1 MNRRIV
7 GIALAVLLGVVG
19 TFVLARYVQSA
30 RDDAAE
36 PEPTATVLVV
46 SGDIPQ
52 GASLDDVAGHVESA
66 EVPERLVADG
76 ALDDL
81 DGLDPEL
88 VIGVALQPGEQLLRS
103 RLVEPSELVSVD
115 VPAGLQELTIALDP
129 ERAVGGQIEA
139 GATVGIVISYEP
151 FELAASGT
159 PTSESSDPNEP
170 IALVAPEVAIP
181 TKTPNT
187 THLTLNQVLVTSVQ
201 LSRNDAERSTETRTA
216 DEDNGDEP
224 AIAADISEAP
234 GDRLLVTMAVT
245 APEAEQ
251 IVFAAEFGSLWLTGQ
266 DARTDSSNSRI
277 LTLQQAYV
285 GVPR

>member
-7 GIALAVLLGVVG
+7 GITLAVLLGVVG

-36 PEPTATVLVV
+36 SEPTTTVLVV
-46 SGDIPQ
+46 SGDLPQ
-52 GASLDDVAGHVESA
+52 GASLDDVAARVEST
-66 EVPERLVADG
+66 EVPERLVAEG
-76 ALDDL
+76 ALDGL
-81 DGLDPEL
+81 AGLDPEL
-88 VIGVALQPGEQLLRS
+88 VVGVALQPGEQLLRS
-103 RLVEPSELVSVD
+103 RLVEPGELVSVD
-115 VPAGLQELTIALDP
+115 VPPGLQELTIALDP

-139 GATVGIVISYEP
+139 GTTVGIVFSYEP

-159 PTSESSDPNEP
+159 PTTESSDPNGP
-170 IALVAPEVAIP
+170 IALVAPEATVP

-187 THLTLNQVLVTSVQ
+187 THLTLNQILVTSVQ

-216 DEDNGDEP
+216 DEESGDEP
-224 AIAADISEAP
+224 AIAADIGEAP

-245 APEAEQ
+245 SPEAEQ
-251 IVFAAEFGSLWLTGQ
+251 IVFAAEFGRLWLTGQ

>member
-1 MNRRIV
+1 M
-7 GIALAVLLGVVG
+7 LAVLLGVAG
-19 TFVLARYVQSA
+19 TLVLARYVQSA

-46 SGDIPQ
+46 SGDLAQ
-52 GASLDDVAGHVESA
+52 GASLDDVAARVESA

-81 DGLDPEL
+81 DGIDPEL
-88 VIGVALQPGEQLLRS
+88 VVGVELRPGEQLLRS

-129 ERAVGGQIEA
+129 ERAVGGQIEP

-159 PTSESSDPNEP
+159 PSVESGDPNAP
-170 IALVAPEVAIP
+170 IALVAPEVAVP
-181 TKTPNT
+181 SKTPNT
-187 THLTLNQVLVTSVQ
+187 THLALNQILVTSVQ
-201 LSRNDAERSTETRTA
+201 LSQNDAERSTETRTD
-216 DEDNGDEP
+216 DEGNGDEP
-224 AIAADISEAP
+224 AVAADISEAP
-234 GDRLLVTMAVT
+234 GDRLLVTMAVS

-251 IVFAAEFGSLWLTGQ
+251 IVFGAEFGRVWLTGQ
-266 DARTDSSNSRI
+266 DARTDVGNSRI

>member
-1 MNRRIV
+1 M
-7 GIALAVLLGVVG
+7 AVVLGVVG

-36 PEPTATVLVV
+36 SEPTATVLVV
-46 SGDIPQ
+46 SGDVPQ
-52 GASLDDVAGHVESA
+52 GASLDDVAARVEST
-66 EVPERLVADG
+66 EVPEHLVADG

-81 DGLDPEL
+81 AGLDPEL
-88 VIGVALQPGEQLLRS
+88 VAGVELQAGEQLLRT
-103 RLVEPSELVSVD
+103 RLVEPDELVSVD

-139 GATVGIVISYEP
+139 GATVGIVMSYEP

-159 PTSESSDPNEP
+159 PIGDSSDPNGP
-170 IALVAPEVAIP
+170 IALVAPEVTIP
-181 TKTPNT
+181 SKTPNT
-187 THLTLNQVLVTSVQ
+187 THLALNQILVTSVQ
-201 LSRNDAERSTETRTA
+201 LSQNDAERSTETSTT
-216 DEDNGDEP
+216 DDGDGDEP
-224 AIAADISEAP
+224 AVAADISEAP

-251 IVFAAEFGSLWLTGQ
+251 IIFAAEFGRLWLTGQ

>member
-7 GIALAVLLGVVG
+7 GIALAVLLGAVG
-19 TFVLARYVQSA
+19 TFVLANYVQSA
-30 RDDAAE
+30 RDEAAE
-36 PEPTATVLVV
+36 PEPTTDVLVV
-46 SGDIPQ
+46 TGEVAQ
-52 GASLDDVAGHVESA
+52 GASLAEVDGNVEVVQ
-66 EVPERLVADG
+66 VPERLVADG

-88 VIGVALQPGEQLLRS
+88 VVDVALNPGEQLLRS
-103 RLVEPSELVSVD
+103 RLVAPDELVSVD

-139 GATVGIVISYEP
+139 GATVGIVMSYEP
-151 FELAASGT
+151 FELAVSGT
-159 PTSESSDPNEP
+159 PTDNSSDPGAP
-170 IALVAPEVAIP
+170 IALTAADVPVA

-187 THLTLNQVLVTSVQ
+187 THLTLNQILVTSVQ
-201 LSRNDAERSTETRTA
+201 LSQSDAERSTEARSS
-216 DEDNGDEP
+216 EDGEDEP
-224 AIAADISEAP
+224 VVAADISEAP
-234 GDRLLVTMAVT
+234 GDRLLVTLAVT

-251 IVFAAEFGSLWLTGQ
+251 IVFAAEFGRLWLTGQ
-266 DARTDSSNSRI
+266 DARTDTSNSRI

>member
-7 GIALAVLLGVVG
+7 GILLAVLLGVAG
-19 TFVLARYVQSA
+19 TFVLARYVQTA

-46 SGDIPQ
+46 SGALPQ
-52 GASLDDVAGHVESA
+52 GASLDDVAASVESA
-66 EVPERLVADG
+66 EVPERLLADG

-81 DGLDPEL
+81 DGIDPEL
-88 VIGVALQPGEQLLRS
+88 VVGVELQPGEQLLRS
-103 RLVEPSELVSVD
+103 RLVEPGELVSVD
-115 VPAGLQELTIALDP
+115 VPEGLQELTIALDP
-129 ERAVGGQIEA
+129 ERAVGGQIES

-159 PTSESSDPNEP
+159 PTEESSDPNGP
-170 IALVAPEVAIP
+170 IALVAPEATVL

-187 THLTLNQVLVTSVQ
+187 THLTLNQILVTSVQ
-201 LSRNDAERSTETRTA
+201 LSRNDAERSTESRTA
-216 DEDNGDEP
+216 DEGDGDEP
-224 AIAADISEAP
+224 VVAADISEAP
-234 GDRLLVTMAVT
+234 GDRLLVTMAVSG
-245 APEAEQ
+245 PEAEQ
-251 IVFAAEFGSLWLTGQ
+251 IVFAAEFGRIWLTGQ
-266 DARTDSSNSRI
+266 DARTDVDSSRI

>member
-1 MNRRIV
+1 MDGN
-7 GIALAVLLGVVG
+7 
-19 TFVLARYVQSA
+19 
-30 RDDAAE
+30 
-36 PEPTATVLVV
+36 
-46 SGDIPQ
+46 
-52 GASLDDVAGHVESA
+52 VESVQ
-66 EVPERLVADG
+66 VPERLVADG

-88 VIGVALQPGEQLLRS
+88 VVDVALQPGEQLLRS

-139 GATVGIVISYEP
+139 GATVGIVMSYEP

-159 PTSESSDPNEP
+159 PSDRVQRPRL
-170 IALVAPEVAIP
+170 ADRSVAPDVP
-181 TKTPNT
+181 VPSKTPNT
-187 THLTLNQVLVTSVQ
+187 THLTLNQILVTSVQ
-201 LSRNDAERSTETRTA
+201 LSQSDAERSTETRSA
-216 DEDNGDEP
+216 DEGNGDEP
-224 AIAADISEAP
+224 AVAADISEAP
-234 GDRLLVTMAVT
+234 GDRLLVTMAVS

-251 IVFAAEFGSLWLTGQ
+251 IVFAAEFGRLWLTGQ
-266 DARTDSSNSRI
+266 DARTDTSNSRI

>member
-7 GIALAVLLGVVG
+7 GIVLAVLLGVVG
-19 TFVLARYVQSA
+19 TVVLASYVQSA
-30 RDDAAE
+30 RDEAAE

-46 SGDIPQ
+46 SGDLPL
-52 GASLDDVAGHVESA
+52 GASLEDVAARVEST

-88 VIGVALQPGEQLLRS
+88 VVGVALQPGEQLLRS
-103 RLVEPSELVSVD
+103 RLVEQGELVSVD

-129 ERAVGGQIEA
+129 ERAVGGQLEA
-139 GATVGIVISYEP
+139 GATVGIVMSYEP

-159 PTSESSDPNEP
+159 PIGESSDPNGP
-170 IALVAPEVAIP
+170 IALVAPEVTVP
-181 TKTPNT
+181 SKTPNT
-187 THLTLNQVLVTSVQ
+187 THLTLNQILVTAVQ
-201 LSRNDAERSTETRTA
+201 LSQNDAERSTEASTTG
-216 DEDNGDEP
+216 EGEGDEP
-224 AIAADISEAP
+224 AVAADISEAP

-251 IVFAAEFGSLWLTGQ
+251 IVFAAEFGRLWLTGQ

>member
-7 GIALAVLLGVVG
+7 GIVLAVLLGVVG
-19 TFVLARYVQSA
+19 TVVLARYVQSA

-46 SGDIPQ
+46 SGNLAQ
-52 GASLDDVAGHVESA
+52 GASLDDVAASVDST

-88 VIGVALQPGEQLLRS
+88 VVGVELRPGEQLLRS
-103 RLVEPSELVSVD
+103 RLVEPAELVSVD

-129 ERAVGGQIEA
+129 ERAVGGQIEP

-151 FELAASGT
+151 FDLASSGT
-159 PTSESSDPNEP
+159 PSVPSSDPNGP
-170 IALVAPEVAIP
+170 IALTAPEVTVP
-181 TKTPNT
+181 SKTPNT
-187 THLTLNQVLVTSVQ
+187 THLTLNQILVTSVQ

-216 DEDNGDEP
+216 DEGSGDEP
-224 AIAADISEAP
+224 VVAADISEAP

-251 IVFAAEFGSLWLTGQ
+251 IIFAAEFGSLWLTGQ
-266 DARTDSSNSRI
+266 DARTDVSNSRI

>member
-7 GIALAVLLGVVG
+7 GIVLAVLLGVVG
-19 TFVLARYVQSA
+19 TVVLARYVQSA

-46 SGDIPQ
+46 SGDLPL
-52 GASLDDVAGHVESA
+52 GASLEDVAARVEST

-88 VIGVALQPGEQLLRS
+88 VVGVALQPGEQLLRS
-103 RLVEPSELVSVD
+103 RLVEQGELVSVD

-129 ERAVGGQIEA
+129 ERAVGGQLEA
-139 GATVGIVISYEP
+139 GATVGIVMSYEP

-159 PTSESSDPNEP
+159 PIGESSDPNGP
-170 IALVAPEVAIP
+170 IALVSPEVTVP
-181 TKTPNT
+181 SKTPNT
-187 THLTLNQVLVTSVQ
+187 THLTLNQILVTAVQ
-201 LSRNDAERSTETRTA
+201 LSQNDAERSTEASTT
-216 DEDNGDEP
+216 DEGDEP
-224 AIAADISEAP
+224 AVAADISEAP

-251 IVFAAEFGSLWLTGQ
+251 IVFAAEFGRLWLTGQ

>member
-7 GIALAVLLGVVG
+7 GIALAVLLGAVG
-19 TFVLARYVQSA
+19 TFVLANYVQSA
-30 RDDAAE
+30 RDEAAE
-36 PEPTATVLVV
+36 PEPTADVLVV
-46 SGDIPQ
+46 TGQVAQ
-52 GASLDDVAGHVESA
+52 GASLDQVDGNVAVV

-88 VIGVALQPGEQLLRS
+88 VVDVALQPGEQLLEN

-115 VPAGLQELTIALDP
+115 VPAGLQQLTIALDP
-129 ERAVGGQIEA
+129 ERAIGGQIEA
-139 GATVGIVISYEP
+139 GTKVGIVMSYEP

-159 PTSESSDPNEP
+159 PSDGSSDPNEP
-170 IALVAPEVAIP
+170 IALTAAEAPVV

-187 THLTLNQVLVTSVQ
+187 THLTLNQILVTSVQ
-201 LSRNDAERSTETRTA
+201 LSQSDAERSTETRT
-216 DEDNGDEP
+216 DDDGDDP
-224 AIAADISEAP
+224 VVAADISEAP
-234 GDRLLVTMAVT
+234 GDRLLVSMAVT

-251 IVFAAEFGSLWLTGQ
+251 IVFAAEFGRLWLTGQ
-266 DARTDSSNSRI
+266 DARTDTSNSRI